1 MKEKRKWK
9 KPKTAK
15 TTSSQARLNPLERHL
30 RNNFRLTTSS
40 TSTDFTCRAARLP
53 PRNHLPPQ

>member
-1 MKEKRKWK
+1 MKEKR
-9 KPKTAK
+9 K